1 VHALNVTLV
10 ASKVSG
16 NQARDSGTASLGG
29 GVYSRFGTF
38 AEYSEI
44 SNNRSSNGTF
54 DGQGG
59 GLAARSGATLIAST
73 VENNLAG
80 DGGGITVDGGP
91 TLILNST
98 ISGNQSTTGVGSA
111 INAGYALTIANSTIA
126 FNHQGDAS
134 EMGAIHFVGAPG
146 NDLLTLQ
153 SSIVADNTSDI
164 AGTPADIYIVPGA
177 GSLAGADNLV
187 IASNVIDPAVI
198 TVTSDPKLGPLQ
210 FNGGPTRTHMLLHGS
225 PALGKG
231 NTTSLP
237 PAFSAN
243 DQRGAGYPRTSG
255 PGASVDIGAVQFD
268 SIFADSFDW

>member
-1 VHALNVTLV
+1 MNVALI
-10 ASKVSG
+10 ASTVSG
-16 NQARDSGTASLGG
+16 NQAKDSGISSLGG
-29 GVYSRFGTF
+29 GIYSRLSTI

-44 SNNRSSNGTF
+44 SNNKASDGTF

-126 FNHQGDAS
+126 FNHQGDET
-134 EMGAIHFVGAPG
+134 EMGAIHFAGAPG

-153 SSIVADNTSDI
+153 SSIIADNTSG
-164 AGTPADIYIVPGA
+164 AASTPADIYIVTGA

-187 IASNVIDPAVI
+187 IASNVLDPAVI
-198 TVTSDPKLGPLQ
+198 TVTGDPKLGPLQ
-210 FNGGPTRTHMLLHGS
+210 FNGGPTRTHVLLSGS

-231 NTTSLP
+231 NTTSLL
-237 PAFSAN
+237 PAFSTN

-268 SIFADSFDW
+268 SIFADNFDW